1 MSMKKFKLDSFSH
14 MLSKRKTA
22 IIFLTA
28 MLTGLI
34 IACGTAL
41 YIPSESQVTSGVS
54 IKDLLDGRALY
65 ISKCG
70 NCHSLV
76 VPEKYTAKDWNFWI
90 NKMEPKAKI
99 TPREKDL
106 ILGYLAKG
114 SK

>member
-14 MLSKRKTA
+14 MLSKRKTV
-22 IIFLTA
+22 IICLA
-28 MLTGLI
+28 VVLTGLI

-41 YIPSESQVTSGVS
+41 YIPSENQVTSSVS

-70 NCHSLV
+70 NCHSLI
-76 VPEKYTAKDWNFWI
+76 VPEKHTAKDWNIWV

-99 TPREKDL
+99 TPREKEL
-106 ILGYLAKG
+106 ILVYLTKG
-114 SK
+114 LK